1 VFALIGLFAGV
12 WVAAMTSQW
21 VAAQWLGA
29 RPALAFLV
37 LRWLVACLAG
47 LAVATLLQWCG
58 NRFRDGVHA
67 GPVAWLDRS
76 VGVAVG
82 AATAVIVATV
92 VLLVAIVVPGP
103 RTVSETA
110 ALARVAPPLM
120 SGGARACQLA
130 GIVMPGGRWL
140 GLRFLA
146 AERRTRQ
153 HDRSL

>member
-1 VFALIGLFAGV
+1 MRRRRYDQEA
-12 WVAAMTSQW
+12 
-21 VAAQWLGA
+21 
-29 RPALAFLV
+29 
-37 LRWLVACLAG
+37 
-47 LAVATLLQWCG
+47 
-58 NRFRDGVHA
+58 
-67 GPVAWLDRS
+67 
-76 VGVAVG
+76 G
-82 AATAVIVATV
+82 AATVAEFRQVTRRIEYELQGAGTGASGGHHHLQARRDADALV
-92 VLLVAIVVPGP
+92 GVQHFQRRGLLLAIVVPGP

-146 AERRTRQ
+146 AERRARQ